1 MKVIYAA
8 AAAFLIS
15 FGGFGIA
22 SADDIT
28 ADVLTYNGQTKV
40 ATAKGNVVIH
50 ANEGATMT
58 GASGEYHFED
68 RTAILTGGVHY
79 EKGASTL
86 DADTIHVESDKTLVG
101 SGSVSIFDG
110 DNNRTIKGDTV
121 TYNPDTGYSKVDG
134 NGQISSPDGSLSA
147 PVIEGNVKEIRLVAS
162 GGVTFE
168 SETQHLTGSGDQA
181 VYTKSPNADDG
192 KIVLTG
198 NAQATQN
205 GNSFYGPEL
214 IFTMENNSVK
224 TNGRSTLVITNTSG
238 K

>member
-1 MKVIYAA
+1 MKSIYAA
-8 AAAFLIS
+8 AAALLIS

-40 ATAKGNVVIH
+40 ATAQGNVVIH

-79 EKGASTL
+79 EKGNSTL
-86 DADTIHVESDKTLVG
+86 DADTIHVESDKTLVSTG
-101 SGSVSIFDG
+101 GVSIFDG

-121 TYNPDTGYSKVDG
+121 TYNPDTGYRKVDG

-168 SETQHLTGSGDQA
+168 SEAQHLTGSGDQA

-224 TNGRSTLVITNTSG
+224 TNGRSTLVITNTTG
-238 K
+238 N